1 MEKPNSDI
9 DFNLLWKLLSGCF
22 AMGANSIHGP
32 SHWRRVEENG
42 LLIARRTGA
51 DIIVVRLF
59 AVFHDSKR
67 INEEID
73 KDHGLRGAE
82 YAKRLRKTCIPI
94 SDKRFHLLY
103 KACADHDIVLRSADP
118 TIGTCWDADRID
130 LDRVGII
137 PSTRF
142 ISTAAGRKIVSA
154 GGRLL

>member
-1 MEKPNSDI
+1 MKKSNSDI
-9 DFNLLWKLLSGCF
+9 DFDLLWKLLTGCF
-22 AMGANSIHGP
+22 TMGDNSIHGP

-42 LLIARRTGA
+42 LTIARRTGA

-59 AVFHDSKR
+59 AVFHDSR
-67 INEEID
+67 RVNEETD
-73 KDHGLRGAE
+73 KDHGLRAAE
-82 YAKRLRKTCIPI
+82 YAKRLRKSCIPI
-94 SDKRFHLLY
+94 SDKRFYLLY
-103 KACADHDIVLRSADP
+103 KACADHDTVLRSADP

-137 PSTRF
+137 PSTKF